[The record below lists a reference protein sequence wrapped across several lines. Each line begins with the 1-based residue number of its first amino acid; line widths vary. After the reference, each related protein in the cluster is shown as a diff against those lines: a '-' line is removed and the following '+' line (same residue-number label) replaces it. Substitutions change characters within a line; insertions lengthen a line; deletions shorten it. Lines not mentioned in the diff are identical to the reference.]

1 MRARGPN
8 GSVTIMCQIGDAP
21 APGRGT
27 AFRRVRPRR
36 RRGGAWLACA
46 IGMALHW
53 AGGAVAEAPARALS
67 LEALVA
73 HADCIVHGVVET
85 VSAEPRP
92 EGPGVRTRVRLRVE
106 ECYFGAERLAGDTVV
121 LFQGGGALGPL
132 AEIPSV
138 SAAFVPGQERILFL
152 RAAGSGELLVLG
164 VVQGVYDVVRP
175 AADPHAA
182 PRVRRLVGAAEAPVQ
197 CETEGRQARAA
208 AGLHA
213 PGGVETLDLF
223 AERLRA
229 AAAARTAGGAR
240 GADR

>member
-1 MRARGPN
+1 MALYWARG
-8 GSVTIMCQIGDAP
+8 A
-21 APGRGT
+21 A
-27 AFRRVRPRR
+27 
-36 RRGGAWLACA
+36 
-46 IGMALHW
+46 
-53 AGGAVAEAPARALS
+53 AEPSARALP

-73 HADCIVHGVVET
+73 HADCIVHGVVEA
-85 VSAEPRP
+85 VSPEPRP

-106 ECYFGAERLAGDTVV
+106 ECYFGAERLAGDSVV

-152 RAAGSGELLVLG
+152 RATGAGELLVLG

-175 AADPHAA
+175 ACDPHAA
-182 PRVRRLVGAAEAPVQ
+182 PRVRRLVGAAAAPARR
-197 CETEGRQARAA
+197 ETDGPKARAA

-213 PGGVETLDLF
+213 PGGLETLDIF

-240 GADR
+240 EAGR